1 MNLIINADDLGVTAG
16 VNQAILLCMR
26 RGIVSSTSLMVNQD
40 GTDAAIQ
47 YLRSGL
53 IPCTGVHLC
62 ISAGRPLLPSGRI
75 PSLVDEHGFFH
86 RPSRYAELDI
96 NPLDI
101 EREFEAQIEKVLAG
115 GVSISHLDTH
125 HHIQR
130 YPVVL
135 EALITVAHRY
145 DLPVRHLDPA
155 MRERIRERG
164 VATPDHF
171 CGEWI
176 GPAVSRENLYQM
188 ILGARDN
195 GHQVVE
201 LMTHPGFADVA
212 LQTRSSYVGERQKE
226 LAILCAPET
235 RDWLKSEGV
244 TLCNYSVCRVR

>member
-53 IPCTGVHLC
+53 IPRTGVHLC
-62 ISAGRPLLPSGRI
+62 ISAGRPLLPSSQI
-75 PSLVDEHGFFH
+75 PSLVDKHGFFQ
-86 RPSRYAELDI
+86 RPSRFGEI
-96 NPLDI
+96 NDPLHI
-101 EREFEAQIEKVLAG
+101 EREFEAQVEKVLG
-115 GVSISHLDTH
+115 SGVSISHLDTH

-155 MRERIRERG
+155 MREQLRERG

-176 GPAVSRENLYQM
+176 GPAVSWENLYQM
-188 ILGARDN
+188 ILGARDQ

-201 LMTHPGFADVA
+201 LMTHPGFADFA
-212 LQTRSSYVGERQKE
+212 LQTRSSYVVERQKE

-244 TLCNYSVCRVR
+244 TLCNYSVCQVRQ